1 VINPVLLNV
10 PPKNKSAIVSTAWQP
25 DYWQPLRFAW
35 IQWQCYTAEIRCY
48 SLKRAFDVLV
58 SGMLLLLFSPV
69 FFLVAVFIRLDSPGN
84 TFFYQNRVGKDGK
97 TFKMWKFR
105 SMYLD
110 AEKRKAELLA
120 KNEMA
125 GGVIFKMKHDPR
137 VTAMGHFIRKYS
149 IDELPQLLNV
159 FMGDMSLV
167 GPRPPVPSEVALY
180 TAYQRQRL
188 SVTPGITCIWQV
200 SGRSEIP
207 FEQQVEMDLLYINT
221 QSFWLDMM
229 LLFKTIPAVMG
240 AKGAY

>member
-1 VINPVLLNV
+1 MINQASVQGQ
-10 PPKNKSAIVSTAWQP
+10 PKNKPAITTTKPHS
-25 DYWQPLRFAW
+25 DYWQSLRLSW
-35 IQWQCYTAEIRCY
+35 IRWQCYTAETRRY
-48 SLKRAFDVLV
+48 SLKRAFDLVV
-58 SGMLLLLFSPV
+58 SGMLLLLFSPL
-69 FFLVAVFIRLDSPGN
+69 FFLVAVLIRLDSPGN
-84 TFFYQNRVGKDGK
+84 TFFYQNRVGKEGK
-97 TFKMWKFR
+97 IFKMWKFR

-120 KNEMA
+120 NNEMA

-137 VTAMGHFIRKYS
+137 VTSMGHFIRRYS

-159 FMGDMSLV
+159 FIGDMSLV

-207 FEQQVEMDLLYINT
+207 FVQQVEMDLLYINT
-221 QSFWLDMM
+221 QSFWLDII

>member
-1 VINPVLLNV
+1 
-10 PPKNKSAIVSTAWQP
+10 
-25 DYWQPLRFAW
+25 
-35 IQWQCYTAEIRCY
+35 
-48 SLKRAFDVLV
+48 LKRAFDVLV
-58 SGMLLLLFSPV
+58 SGILLLLFSPL
-69 FFLVAVFIRLDSPGN
+69 FFLVAVLIRLDSPGN

-167 GPRPPVPSEVALY
+167 GPRPPVPSEVAVY

-207 FEQQVEMDLLYINT
+207 FVQQVEMDLLYINT
-221 QSFWLDMM
+221 QSFWLDMV
-229 LLFKTIPAVMG
+229 LLFKTIPAVMK

>member
-1 VINPVLLNV
+1 MINQASVQV
-10 PPKNKSAIVSTAWQP
+10 ASKNKPAITTTKPHSDHWQS
-25 DYWQPLRFAW
+25 LRLSW
-35 IQWQCYTAEIRCY
+35 IRWQCYTAETRCY
-48 SLKRAFDVLV
+48 SLKRSFDLVV
-58 SGMLLLLFSPV
+58 SGILLLLFSPL
-69 FFLVAVFIRLDSPGN
+69 FFLVAVMIRLDSPGN
-84 TFFYQNRVGKDGK
+84 TFFYQNRVGKEGK
-97 TFKMWKFR
+97 IFKMWKFR

-110 AEKRKAELLA
+110 AEKRKAELL
-120 KNEMA
+120 KNNEMA

-137 VTAMGHFIRKYS
+137 ITPMGRFIRRYS

-207 FEQQVEMDLLYINT
+207 FVQQVEMDLLYINT
-221 QSFWLDMM
+221 QSFWLDII
-229 LLFKTIPAVMG
+229 LLLKTIPAVMG

>member
-1 VINPVLLNV
+1 MINPVSLKA
-10 PPKNKSAIVSTAWQP
+10 PPKTKSAIVSTAWQP
-25 DYWQPLRFAW
+25 DYWQSLRLVW
-35 IQWQCYTAEIRCY
+35 IRWQCYTAETRCY

-58 SGMLLLLFSPV
+58 SGILLLLFSPL
-69 FFLVAVFIRLDSPGN
+69 FFLVAVLIRLDSPGN

-97 TFKMWKFR
+97 IFKMWKFR
-105 SMYLD
+105 SMYRD

-167 GPRPPVPSEVALY
+167 GPRPPVPSEVAVY

-207 FEQQVEMDLLYINT
+207 FVQQVEMDLLYINT
-221 QSFWLDMM
+221 QSFWLDMV
-229 LLFKTIPAVMG
+229 LLFKTIPAVMK